1 MGNAWSTSR
10 RVVRW
15 AAAPLA
21 IATLLFASGCTFD
34 APSSASTDPATEAHE
49 PVQGSA
55 AACVPDPEA
64 VATAED
70 TQSTEPVD
78 AALADRYDTA
88 AAAVY
93 ERVREVVPGAVVG
106 VRTPE
111 GTWTSGYGVADLV
124 SGAPVEVDSYNRVA
138 SVTKS
143 FVGTVILQLADEGAL
158 SLDDPIDDYVTDVP
172 NGSRITLRQL
182 ITMTSGLGNYSN
194 DEAWGVEVLGAPEAQ
209 WTPQQLLDY
218 TYSMPTSFAPGSSM
232 EYSNA
237 NFILLGLVAEQVTGR
252 PIGQLIDERILSPLG
267 LEKTSYPLDNALAEP
282 RMTGY
287 TLPAV
292 VHPVGGASNTWVDAT
307 EWSPSSAGAAGAMIS
322 DIGDMLTW
330 GRALATGQGLLTE
343 TAQVQRLQSFGSSDL
358 APGEFYGEAIV
369 CQGGWIGHSGNI
381 PGYNTLVRYDPV
393 SQTTIVVVATGLS
406 GTSTP
411 PREFVTEA
419 FAAALA
425 DAAGTVFVAPVVP
438 DEAQFQA
445 LVPQL

>member
-1 MGNAWSTSR
+1 MGSTSFTGR
-10 RVVRW
+10 CVLRW
-15 AAAPLA
+15 GAVPLA
-21 IATLLFASGCTFD
+21 IATLLFASGCTFGTP
-34 APSSASTDPATEAHE
+34 APASTDAAAPRHA
-49 PVQGSA
+49 PVEGSA
-55 AACVPDPEA
+55 AACVPDPQA

-70 TQSTEPVD
+70 TQSTEPVN
-78 AALADRYDTA
+78 AALAAQYDA
-88 AAAVY
+88 AATAVY
-93 ERVREVVPGAVVG
+93 ERVQEVVPGAIIG
-106 VRTPE
+106 VRSPE

-124 SGAPVEVDSYNRVA
+124 SGTPVEVDSYNRVA

-143 FVGTVILQLADEGAL
+143 FVGTVILQLAEEGSL
-158 SLDDPIDDYVTDVP
+158 SLDDPIDDYVADVP
-172 NGSRITLRQL
+172 NGTRITLRQL

-194 DEAWGVEVLGAPEAQ
+194 DEAWGLEVLAAPEAE

-218 TYSMPTSFAPGSSM
+218 TYSMPTTFAPGSSM

-252 PIGQLIDERILSPLG
+252 PIGDLIDERILSPLA
-267 LEKTSYPLDNALAEP
+267 LDRTVYPSDSALPEP
-282 RMTGY
+282 RMSGY

-292 VHPVGGASNTWVDAT
+292 VHPVGGTSNTWVDAT

-322 DIGDMLTW
+322 DVDDMLTW
-330 GRALATGQGLLTE
+330 GRALATGQGVLSE
-343 TAQVQRLQSFGSSDL
+343 AAQVQRLQSFGSSDL
-358 APGEFYGEAIV
+358 APGEFYGDAIV

-381 PGYNTLVRYDPV
+381 PGYNTLVRYDPG
-393 SQTTIVVVATGLS
+393 SETTIVVVATGLS

-425 DAAGTVFVAPVVP
+425 EAAGTVFVAPVVP